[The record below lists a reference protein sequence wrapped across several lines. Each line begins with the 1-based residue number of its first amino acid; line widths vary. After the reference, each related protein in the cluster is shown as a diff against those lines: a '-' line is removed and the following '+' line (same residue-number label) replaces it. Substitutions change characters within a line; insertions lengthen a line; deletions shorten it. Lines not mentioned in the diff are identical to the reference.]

1 MSGPQTLRVVTLN
14 LWNEQG
20 PHESRLRLAAERLG
34 ELRPDV
40 VALQEVR
47 QSNAIP
53 NQAATLAKALAM
65 EHVYTR
71 AAEWGGGEEGLALL
85 SRYPIVS
92 HAAEPLPSPDE
103 GRAVLGARIAGPAGE
118 FFAATTH
125 LTYRLP
131 DGAWREREVLAVD
144 AFCRRLRGDALPL
157 LCGDFNA
164 VADCDEIRFLR
175 GRSTLCGRRAYWQ
188 DAFERVGKGDGLTWA
203 ARNPYTAPL
212 RHLEL
217 DRRIDYVFAGPVR
230 RDGTGAVI
238 EARVVLDSPD
248 AHGIWPS
255 DHFGVFA
262 IVQAGPDSVD
272 RDRERV

>member
-1 MSGPQTLRVVTLN
+1 VKGQETLRVATLN

-20 PHESRLRLAAERLG
+20 PHEARLRLAAEGLG
-34 ELRPDV
+34 ALSPDV

-47 QSNAIP
+47 QSKTIP
-53 NQAATLAKALAM
+53 NQAATLAKALSM
-65 EHVYTR
+65 EHVYAR

-131 DGAWREREVLAVD
+131 DGAWRELEALAVD
-144 AFCRRLRGDALPL
+144 AFCRRLRGDALAL
-157 LCGDFNA
+157 LCGDLNA
-164 VADCDEIRFLR
+164 MADCDEIRFLR
-175 GRSTLCGRRAYWQ
+175 GRATLAGRRTYWQ
-188 DAFERVGKGDGLTWA
+188 DAFERAGKGDGHTWSV
-203 ARNPYTAPL
+203 RNPYTAPL

-217 DRRIDYVFAGPVR
+217 DRRIDYVFVGPVR
-230 RDGTGAVI
+230 RDGTGAVG

-248 AHGIWPS
+248 AQGVWPS
-255 DHFGVFA
+255 DHFGVLA
-262 IVQAGPDSVD
+262 VVQAGPG
-272 RDRERV
+272 